1 MKVTNVNLKKVEEQG
16 AVKGY
21 ATIILDDSLAIHNIR
36 LIESKDKM
44 FIAFPSQKG
53 KDGKYYDYVHP
64 IVSDLREVIEKAIID
79 KYNG

>member
-1 MKVTNVNLKKVEEQG
+1 MKVTNVNLKKVEEKG

-53 KDGKYYDYVHP
+53 NDGKYYDSTLGVLEEYDMSKLLGYLE
-64 IVSDLREVIEKAIID
+64 IKC
-79 KYNG
+79 